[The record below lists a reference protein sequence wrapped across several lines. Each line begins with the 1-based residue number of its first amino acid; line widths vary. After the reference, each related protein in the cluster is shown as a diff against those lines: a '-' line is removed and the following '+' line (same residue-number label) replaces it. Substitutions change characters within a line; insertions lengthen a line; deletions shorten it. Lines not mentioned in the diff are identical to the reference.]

1 MDFGIITD
9 TVTGESF
16 FFKDTWTELSADTSE
31 CRDVFGKKQ
40 VIRHLVH
47 VRNLWME
54 SDGETARGEF
64 SKKSVV
70 YDKGKL
76 LKHRA
81 RPPCRPVMPQR
92 KPLGKSRN

>member
-1 MDFGIITD
+1 
-9 TVTGESF
+9 
-16 FFKDTWTELSADTSE
+16 
-31 CRDVFGKKQ
+31 
-40 VIRHLVH
+40 
-47 VRNLWME
+47 ME